1 MYFGWYNTD
10 KQQYLDIDIMHIRAM
25 SKNQKLLVHF
35 SFIFYFCCAYVM
47 SVYKIGGTIT
57 SELQDIKSNS

>member
-1 MYFGWYNTD
+1 
-10 KQQYLDIDIMHIRAM
+10 M

-35 SFIFYFCCAYVM
+35 SFFIYCCCAYV
-47 SVYKIGGTIT
+47 VIVDKIGGTIT

>member
-10 KQQYLDIDIMHIRAM
+10 KEQYLDIDIMHIRAM

-35 SFIFYFCCAYVM
+35 SFIFYCCCSYV
-47 SVYKIGGTIT
+47 VIVDKIGGTIT
-57 SELQDIKSNS
+57 SELQYIKSNS